1 MTIPLSRK
9 IDGKKFL
16 WDHVNYDSREAA
28 QEAMKAYEEEG
39 FEVEVLEIEGQFLL
53 YSRRVAAEQSAS

>member
-1 MTIPLSRK
+1 MTAQLSYK

-16 WDHVNYDSREAA
+16 WDSVTYDSREAA
-28 QEAMKAYEEEG
+28 QEAMKAYVQEG
-39 FEVEVLEIEGQFLL
+39 FEVELLEIEGQFLV

>member
-16 WDHVNYDSREAA
+16 WDHVNYESREEA
-28 QEAMKAYEEEG
+28 QKAMEAYEQEG
-39 FEVEVLEIEGQFLL
+39 FEVELIENENQFLV

>member
-9 IDGKKFL
+9 FDGKKFL
-16 WDHVNYDSREAA
+16 WDHVKYESREEA
-28 QEAMKAYEEEG
+28 QKAMEAYEQEG
-39 FEVEVLEIEGQFLL
+39 FEVELLENENQFLV

>member
-1 MTIPLSRK
+1 MTAQLSYK

-16 WDHVNYDSREAA
+16 WDNVTYDSREAA
-28 QEAMKAYEEEG
+28 QEAMKAYVQEG
-39 FEVEVLEIEGQFLL
+39 FEVELLEIEGQFLV

>member
-1 MTIPLSRK
+1 MIIPLSRK

-16 WDHVNYDSREAA
+16 WDHVNYESREEA
-28 QEAMKAYEEEG
+28 QKAMEAYEQEG
-39 FEVEVLEIEGQFLL
+39 FEVKLIENENQFLV